1 MMGHNDLALPLLKRA
16 VEEWPAYAAG
26 HRTLILVLVR
36 LDRLSEACEAA
47 TRMRESIPGYR
58 VGPEINV
65 ISNREYVAELRHALV
80 ISGIPE

>member
-1 MMGHNDLALPLLKRA
+1 MLIHPLAERLRGLGM
-16 VEEWPAYAAG
+16 AAMADA
-26 HRTLILVLVR
+26 LVLVR

-65 ISNREYVAELRHALV
+65 ISNWEYVAELRHALV